1 MEKSQY
7 ELCIEVLRRLDKAGI
22 LKNVVLVG
30 SWCTLFYKAF
40 FGQTKYMVALKTRD
54 MDLLIPQPTAIKAK
68 VDVPELLKDLG
79 FVVGFTGSKGYIRLE
94 HPQLIVEFLVP
105 ERGRG
110 SDKPYSLPQLGLN
123 AQTLRFLDFLAQ
135 NAVAMTLKGLTVTL
149 PHPANFALHKLLI
162 STRRPTTEKQMK
174 DKEAAVRILKALID
188 KGQGNLIRNVFHTMP
203 RRWQGKV
210 KKQLTDLVEK
220 KILDVLQSY

>member
-7 ELCIEVLRRLDKAGI
+7 ELCIEVLRRLDKVGI
-22 LKNVVLVG
+22 LKQVILVG
-30 SWCTLFYKAF
+30 SWCTLFYKEF
-40 FGQTKYMVALKTRD
+40 FGQTKYMVSLKTRD
-54 MDLLIPQPTAIKAK
+54 MDLLIPRPTAIKAK
-68 VDVPELLKDLG
+68 VDVAELLKDLG

-123 AQTLRFLDFLAQ
+123 AQALRFLDFLAQ
-135 NAVAMTLKGLTVTL
+135 NTVTTKVEGLTLTV
-149 PHPANFALHKLLI
+149 PHPANFALHKLLVL
-162 STRRPTTEKQMK
+162 TRRPTTEKQMK

-210 KKQLTDLVEK
+210 RKQLPDLVKK
-220 KILDVLQSY
+220 KILDVLQS